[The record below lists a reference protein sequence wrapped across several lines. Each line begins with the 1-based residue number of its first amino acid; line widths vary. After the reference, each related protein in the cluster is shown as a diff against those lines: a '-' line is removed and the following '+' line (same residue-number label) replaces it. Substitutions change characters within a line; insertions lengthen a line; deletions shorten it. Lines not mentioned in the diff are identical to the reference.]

1 MSKRAELLKDL
12 MKICRDASSAEGDT
26 EDHYLD
32 TCAIKA
38 LFNYTSLNNLK
49 KLKEY
54 VLYDS
59 ANTKKRNE
67 LYELEKEN
75 IE

>member
-26 EDHYLD
+26 EGNYLD

-54 VLYDS
+54 VVYDI

-67 LYELEKEN
+67 LDELEKED